1 MAIVTTGSNTTGRR
15 GVVAVD
21 KVANKI
27 RFLDP
32 GSLVEIASIDGP
44 SPCVHELAV
53 SPDHD
58 WAAVPLYGDGIY
70 GGNKTPGQA
79 ILVLDLA
86 ARRIA
91 RSISISPYV
100 APHGMVATST
110 RELWVVCDIPRK
122 LLRIE
127 MDAGTIA
134 AAYDCPTH
142 GPHILVC
149 NAGGSRLYV
158 SAKEGD
164 IAVFDVAAQRFEA
177 TLPVRTLGIER
188 GNGSGSEGITLTPD
202 GTRLIAIDNDRGDLR
217 VFDTTSH
224 KEVARHAKLG
234 QPLTNSKRSRLGKLM
249 FSPDGRHLVVTDYAS
264 GSCWVIDS
272 ADFAR
277 QSLVP
282 VAKGPMGL
290 AFPPEGGSVIVSS
303 HDSGLLTRIDLTTA
317 KPIASYDGG
326 SGIEVLCYF

>member
-1 MAIVTTGSNTTGRR
+1 MGIVTTGSNTTGRR

-21 KVANKI
+21 KVANRI

-32 GSLVEIASIDGP
+32 GSLGEIASIDGP

-70 GGNKTPGQA
+70 GSNKTPGQT

-86 ARRIA
+86 ARRIS
-91 RSISISPYV
+91 RSISVAPYV

-110 RELWVVCDIPRK
+110 RDLWVVCDIPRK
-122 LLRIE
+122 LLHID
-127 MDAGTIA
+127 MDSGSIS

-149 NAGGSRLYV
+149 NADGSRLYV

-164 IAVFDVAAQRFEA
+164 IAVFDVAARRFVA
-177 TLPVRTLGIER
+177 TLPVRAPGIER
-188 GNGSGSEGITLTPD
+188 GNGAGSEGMTHTPD

-217 VFDTTSH
+217 VFDNATH
-224 KEVARHAKLG
+224 QEIARFAKIG

-264 GSCWVIDS
+264 GSCWIIDPT
-272 ADFAR
+272 DFAR

-290 AFPPEGGSVIVSS
+290 TFTPDGGSVIVSS
-303 HDSGLLTRIDLTTA
+303 HDSGLLTRIDLATA